1 MSVFFYF
8 CLALYN
14 YKLLNKIMMRNLTK
28 SLTLFLFAFLM
39 FSCSNDSNETV
50 SPTLAE
56 KVTQDVK
63 WIDNNPDSKFAS
75 FEFNKSGNYII
86 VENVINRSASEQKTY
101 FGTYK
106 ITSDSTIVLS
116 DLGTI
121 KILSATEGTVGLRI
135 TLTGTSTVLVFNG
148 SKTENMQATTKTELL
163 CRTWKFVKQNGKTLE
178 GTAYEDGIVL
188 FSKAGTYF
196 TELPYGERGDT
207 EGISAFW
214 KWKSETNESQF
225 LYSWDG
231 SFEDNDY
238 FVTID
243 VLTNTSLKITDVFE
257 DDGKTYI
264 YVWELIPATN
274 TKSSISQGVK
284 KENGGKGF
292 LGNR

>member
-1 MSVFFYF
+1 MG
-8 CLALYN
+8 
-14 YKLLNKIMMRNLTK
+14 NLTK
-28 SLTLFLFAFLM
+28 SLTLFLFVFLM
-39 FSCSNDSNETV
+39 FSCSSDDDERV

-56 KVTQDVK
+56 KVTEDVK
-63 WIDNNPDSKFAS
+63 WIDNNANSKFAS

-86 VENVINRSASEQKTY
+86 VENVINRSISEQKTY
-101 FGTYK
+101 FGIYK
-106 ITSDSTIVLS
+106 IAGDSTIVLS

-121 KILSATEGTVGLRI
+121 KVLNATEGTVALEI
-135 TLTGTSTVLVFNG
+135 TLTGISTSLAFNG
-148 SKTENMQATTKTELL
+148 SKKENMKVTTKTELF
-163 CRTWKFVKQNGKTLE
+163 CRTWKFVKKNGETVK
-178 GTAYEDGIVL
+178 GTEYEDGIVL

-196 TELPYGERGDT
+196 TEFPYGERDDI

-214 KWKSETNESQF
+214 KWKPGTNESQF
-225 LYSWDG
+225 FYSWDG
-231 SFEDNDY
+231 SFEDNDD

-257 DDGKTYI
+257 DDGKTYTD
-264 YVWELIPATN
+264 VWELIPATN